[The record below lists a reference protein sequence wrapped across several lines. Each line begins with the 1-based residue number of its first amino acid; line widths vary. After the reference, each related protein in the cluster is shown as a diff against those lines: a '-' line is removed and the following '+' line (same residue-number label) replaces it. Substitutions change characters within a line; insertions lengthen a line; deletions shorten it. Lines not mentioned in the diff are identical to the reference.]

1 MHTIGE
7 MDHLHSWCL
16 EERKQVFKCVFID
29 FFFLATWG
37 STTSCKHN
45 IDMLAP
51 YKVVR
56 TNM

>member
-29 FFFLATWG
+29 FFFWPLGAAQQAV
-37 STTSCKHN
+37 N
-45 IDMLAP
+45 ITL
-51 YKVVR
+51 
-56 TNM
+56 TC